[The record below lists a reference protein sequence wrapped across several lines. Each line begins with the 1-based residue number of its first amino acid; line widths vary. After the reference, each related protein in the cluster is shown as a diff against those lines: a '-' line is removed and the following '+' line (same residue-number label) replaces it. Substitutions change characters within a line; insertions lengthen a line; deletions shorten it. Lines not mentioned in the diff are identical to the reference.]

1 MAKNLLDAGHEILVH
16 DVFPEAVVDL
26 KELGAATA
34 ATPSEVASKTS
45 TIVTML
51 PSRYINLIIIN
62 LVFFIIYSLYMGFC
76 HPIGYGFST
85 SIHRLHKQ
93 GIGF

>member
-1 MAKNLLDAGHEILVH
+1 MAKNLLDAGHEIIVH

-26 KELGAATA
+26 KSLGAATA

-51 PSRYINLIIIN
+51 PSRYFYLFAGSFV
-62 LVFFIIYSLYMGFC
+62 LQFF
-76 HPIGYGFST
+76 FSVMKL
-85 SIHRLHKQ
+85 SHEAELSN
-93 GIGF
+93 

>member
-26 KELGAATA
+26 KTLGAATA
-34 ATPSEVASKTS
+34 ATPGEVASQAS

-51 PSRYINLIIIN
+51 PSRYRIRTCIGRT
-62 LVFFIIYSLYMGFC
+62 FFPNKFSAKWGCGLY
-76 HPIGYGFST
+76 T
-85 SIHRLHKQ
+85 V
-93 GIGF
+93 

>member
-26 KELGAATA
+26 KTLGAATA
-34 ATPSEVASKTS
+34 ATPSEVASQAS

-51 PSRYINLIIIN
+51 PSRYLYCFLCLWGSFILQAVSKVASFHKFIN
-62 LVFFIIYSLYMGFC
+62 
-76 HPIGYGFST
+76 
-85 SIHRLHKQ
+85 HKNFAICLA
-93 GIGF
+93 GT

>member
-1 MAKNLLDAGHEILVH
+1 MAKNLLDAGHEIVVH

-26 KELGAATA
+26 KTLGAATA

-51 PSRYINLIIIN
+51 PSRYFYLFAGSFV
-62 LVFFIIYSLYMGFC
+62 LQFL
-76 HPIGYGFST
+76 FSVMKL
-85 SIHRLHKQ
+85 SHEAELSN
-93 GIGF
+93 